1 MIPDFVQ
8 QTKEILQKL
17 KVQAEVTRSG
27 WKDSVADKFYNK
39 VVDVYDVK
47 VEKYIEGANEIH
59 GYGLNDLLVFFD
71 EHEQALQELG
81 DIPPPMTGIFAYN
94 GYIVDRWNGQRDDWK
109 DQESFIKD
117 VHRSISDLE
126 PRTYRTA
133 VRPALTDIPNPS
145 NLSFHDVKEIEA
157 ERDWSDRWDRNE
169 NELSGRCDKCGKPL
183 FRCECS
189 DRRNL

>member
-17 KVQAEVTRSG
+17 KIQAEATRSG

-47 VEKYIEGANEIH
+47 VEEYIEGATGIY

-71 EHEQALQELG
+71 KQERALQELG
-81 DIPPPMTGIFAYN
+81 PIAPPANVGIDLSGSN
-94 GYIVDRWNGQRDDWK
+94 IVNPWTGQRDNWSSQTFEAD
-109 DQESFIKD
+109 
-117 VHRSISDLE
+117 
-126 PRTYRTA
+126 A
-133 VRPALTDIPNPS
+133 PNPS
-145 NLSFHDVKEIEA
+145 NLSAKDVEGVEK
-157 ERDWSDRWDRNE
+157 ERDWSDELDE
-169 NELSGRCDKCGKPL
+169 NMPSGRCDKCGKPL

-189 DRRNL
+189 DRRNINY